1 MGVGAG
7 LLGDRWNLAFLA
19 ETEQQVEEHLSG
31 HLATLPEADARSRA
45 IVAQMRLDE
54 AKHRR
59 SAVSMGAA
67 EMPAPVKTAMRMAA
81 RVMTTLA
88 HRI

>member
-1 MGVGAG
+1 
-7 LLGDRWNLAFLA
+7 
-19 ETEQQVEEHLSG
+19 
-31 HLATLPEADARSRA
+31 
-45 IVAQMRLDE
+45 MRLDE